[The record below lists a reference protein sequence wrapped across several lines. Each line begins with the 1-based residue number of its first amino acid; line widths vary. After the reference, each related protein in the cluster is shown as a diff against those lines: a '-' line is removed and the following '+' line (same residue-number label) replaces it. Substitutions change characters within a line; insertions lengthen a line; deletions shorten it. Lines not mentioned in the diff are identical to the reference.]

1 MRCYIQRTCCTCHT
15 NVNVLMS
22 VFASFIQGPWNPLG
36 WKAPGACKGLMTG
49 FRCYYPPTETPA
61 IKGAEG
67 EFSAWST
74 QVRSSFCCF
83 RRPPQE
89 WPRAQRKEE
98 GKENNNT
105 PNDNGMGETMLP
117 NAVLKSLS
125 FNPDNHSMILRFPD
139 EGSGPRKI
147 NLLKCKHLTH
157 EPNIILSAVMEK

>member
-117 NAVLKSLS
+117 NAVLRAFHLILTTTVWFYIFQMRDLGPERLTCSNVNILHLSL
-125 FNPDNHSMILRFPD
+125 I
-139 EGSGPRKI
+139 
-147 NLLKCKHLTH
+147 
-157 EPNIILSAVMEK
+157 